1 MLRTSALLPFLLF
14 PVLAQQTKDDPV
26 QRAVAAMTASR
37 RPGLCIVPPVNP
49 TLEAQP
55 MPVAD
60 REALRTRFHERLAAL
75 GLALPAMTDDSLAE
89 ITPLNTIGNRFLTRL
104 NLLLLTDDAQTQ
116 LLLDEAVLLVASPER
131 VGGKPDETLVLFD
144 AQGKRIAGARAS
156 LTDEAAFVA
165 AMDGLLQVV
174 RKPKPSDMTRRVLT
188 LASADQTG
196 PRQEAIPLAIRHW
209 REVAPLLQQ
218 ELATATAERRNDLAA
233 LARDAMRSVVGLDRA
248 GLLPFGCEWQDEQRF
263 DPCPGCGMA
272 MVGAPAKRMLRLS
285 AR

>member
-1 MLRTSALLPFLLF
+1 MLRTTALMPFLLF
-14 PVLAQQTKDDPV
+14 PVLAQKTKDDPV
-26 QRAVAAMTASR
+26 QRAVAAMTTSR
-37 RPGLCIVPPVNP
+37 RPGLCIVPPGNP

-60 REALRTRFHERLAAL
+60 IMALRTRLHERLAAL
-75 GLALPAMTDDSLAE
+75 GLALPAMTDESLADV
-89 ITPLNTIGNRFLTRL
+89 TPLATVGGRFLTRL
-104 NLLLLTDDAQTQ
+104 NLLLLTDDARTQ
-116 LLLDEAVLLVASPER
+116 LLLDEAVLLVAPPER

-144 AQGKRIAGARAS
+144 TDGKRVAGARAS
-156 LTDEAAFVA
+156 LADESAFVA

-174 RKPKPSDMTRRVLT
+174 RKPRPSETTRRVLT

-196 PRQEAIPLAIRHW
+196 PRQEAIPLAIQHW
-209 REVAPLLQQ
+209 REVAPVLQQ
-218 ELATATAERRNDLAA
+218 ELMTATNERRDDLAT

-272 MVGAPAKRMLRLS
+272 MVGAPAKRMLKLS